1 MRRHSHEP
9 AIKAYLFGIVGL
21 FREKLLH
28 EETKRTIMKKN
39 FSQLWNGLV
48 ITILTALL
56 GGCGSLAWD
65 STNLT
70 TGDVGVDVS
79 YATAPGCKNVW
90 ITVKQVWIHTGQDK
104 EITDSGWQK
113 LDFSAKPL
121 TINLSDPALGIDGGG
136 TGVAQLVDRLSV
148 PAADYYQVR
157 LFLASTEDPLES
169 SAKAKSLTYNNQVDD
184 IDPGTNAITSR
195 PLRIPA
201 ASQGISIV
209 RDAKSPIVVQAGSY
223 SRYAINFNLAR
234 DLVKTDRENTGI
246 YEYIL
251 KPQPLIINMAD
262 VGGIKGSLKTFANM
276 SGAKY
281 GYVIKVVQAGNE
293 VLSCTPNGINADNNL
308 AFSLYPLP
316 ATKDTYDVVIQGRKT
331 DTFLIHN
338 IAVNAKSFAALDPV
352 PIVNGSEYP
361 INFTVKPTGASLSF
375 SRTSSFSSLGSSCAG
390 CHTGQVSV
398 TETYHLDPF
407 NGKFATPLFL
417 SSNPPHIKTFSEKD
431 FKYFAHADNNGAY
444 KVVANALFH
453 TPSTEMDITA
463 ANAGQTLNSIPPL
476 TLDTAQSVAV
486 QGTISLG
493 AGAPTAM
500 NKGYVLATHSG
511 MIIDRVE
518 ADMSGAGSYSPFT
531 LPAGRF
537 DSYYGL
543 YALGWN
549 NSSSKAAGIM
559 SIDLRKSVTP
569 SSKVDITM
577 LPAN

>member
-1 MRRHSHEP
+1 
-9 AIKAYLFGIVGL
+9 
-21 FREKLLH
+21 
-28 EETKRTIMKKN
+28 MKKN

-48 ITILTALL
+48 ITILAALL

-90 ITVKQVWIHTGQDK
+90 ITVKQLWVHTNPVA

-121 TINLSDPALGIDGGG
+121 TINLSDPTLGIDGGG
-136 TGVAQLVDRLSV
+136 TGVAQLADRLSV
-148 PAADYYQVR
+148 PAADYYQIR

-169 SAKAKSLTYNNQVDD
+169 SAKAKSLQYNNQVDD
-184 IDPGTNAITSR
+184 IDPDTLAVTSR

-209 RDAKSPIVVQAGSY
+209 RDAKSPITVQAGSY

-234 DLVKTDRENTGI
+234 DLVKTDRENTGTAEKTGK

-276 SGAKY
+276 SGSKY

-338 IAVNAKSFAALDPV
+338 ISVKAKSFAALDPV

-361 INFTVKPTGASLSF
+361 VNFSVQPTGASLSF
-375 SRTSSFSSLGSSCAG
+375 SRTSSFSSLGSSCVE

-407 NGKFATPLFL
+407 SGRFATPLYL

-444 KVVANALFH
+444 KVVANALFYK
-453 TPSTEMDITA
+453 PSTEMGIDATYAWPKMNNIH
-463 ANAGQTLNSIPPL
+463 
-476 TLDTAQSVAV
+476 LDLVDVTNTVSV
-486 QGTISLG
+486 QGNIILG
-493 AGAPTAM
+493 TGAPTGM
-500 NKGYVLATHSG
+500 NKGYVLVTHGG
-511 MIIDRVE
+511 MIIDLVE

-543 YALGWN
+543 YAFGWN
-549 NSSSKAAGIM
+549 NTSKAAGIG
-559 SIDLRKSVTP
+559 SIDLRKNTSP
-569 SSKVDITM
+569 SSKADITM
-577 LPAN
+577 LPIN

>member
-1 MRRHSHEP
+1 
-9 AIKAYLFGIVGL
+9 
-21 FREKLLH
+21 LLH
-28 EETKRTIMKKN
+28 EETKRTMMMKN

-48 ITILTALL
+48 ITILAALL

-65 STNLT
+65 STTLT
-70 TGDVGVDVS
+70 TGDVGIDVS

-90 ITVKQVWIHTGQDK
+90 ITVKQLWVHTNPVA

-136 TGVAQLVDRLSV
+136 TGVAQLADRLTV
-148 PAADYYQVR
+148 LAADYYQIR
-157 LFLASTEDPLES
+157 LFLAATEDPLAS
-169 SAKAKSLTYNNQVDD
+169 SAAAKSLKYNNQVDD
-184 IDPGTNAITSR
+184 IDPGTSVVTSR

-209 RDAKSPIVVQAGSY
+209 RDAKSPLVVQAGSY
-223 SRYAINFNLAR
+223 ARYAINFNLAR
-234 DLVKTDRENTGI
+234 DLVKTDREKTGI

-251 KPQPLIINMAD
+251 KPQPLIINMAN

-276 SGAKY
+276 SGFNF
-281 GYVIKVVQAGNE
+281 VVKVVQAGNE
-293 VLSCTPNGINADNNL
+293 VLSGTPNGINADGNL

-316 ATKDTYDVVIQGRKT
+316 VTKDTYDVVIQGRKT

-338 IAVNAKSFAALDPV
+338 ITVKATNFPVTAESLKSFVNLDPV

-361 INFTVKPTGASLSF
+361 INFSVKPTGASLSF
-375 SRTSSFSSLGSSCAG
+375 SRTSSFSSLGASCVE

-407 NGKFATPLFL
+407 NGKFATPLYL

-431 FKYFAHADNNGAY
+431 FKFFAHAANNGTY

-453 TPSTEMDITA
+453 KPSAEIDINA
-463 ANAGQTLNSIPPL
+463 ANAGQTLTLNNPPKP
-476 TLDTAQSVAV
+476 LDLDATKVVSV

-500 NKGYVLATHSG
+500 TKGYVLATHGG
-511 MIIDRVE
+511 MVIDLVE

-549 NSSSKAAGIM
+549 DTSKAAGIG
-559 SIDLRKSVTP
+559 SIDIRKSTTP
-569 SSKVDITM
+569 SSKADITM
-577 LPAN
+577 LPVLPAN

>member
-1 MRRHSHEP
+1 M
-9 AIKAYLFGIVGL
+9 
-21 FREKLLH
+21 H
-28 EETKRTIMKKN
+28 EETKRTMMKKN

-48 ITILTALL
+48 ITILAALL

-90 ITVKQVWIHTGQDK
+90 ITVKQVWIHTSPVA

-136 TGVAQLVDRLSV
+136 TGVTQIANRLSV
-148 PAADYYQVR
+148 LAADYYQIR
-157 LFLASTEDPLES
+157 LFLAATEDPLES
-169 SAKAKSLTYNNQVDD
+169 SADAKSLKYNNQVDD
-184 IDPGTNAITSR
+184 IDPDTRTVTSR

-209 RDAKSPIVVQAGSY
+209 RDAKSPITVQAGSY
-223 SRYAINFNLAR
+223 ARYAINFNLAR
-234 DLVKTDRENTGI
+234 DLVKTDRENSGI

-251 KPQPLIINMAD
+251 KPQPLIINMAN

-276 SGAKY
+276 SGYKY

-293 VLSCTPNGINADNNL
+293 VLSGTPNGINADGNL

-316 ATKDTYDVVIQGRKT
+316 VTKDTYDVVIQGRKT

-338 IAVNAKSFAALDPV
+338 IPVTATSVPMTAESLNSFASLDPV

-361 INFTVKPTGASLSF
+361 INFSVQPTGASLSF
-375 SRTSSFSSLGSSCAG
+375 SRTSSFSSLGSSCVE
-390 CHTGQVSV
+390 CHTGQASV

-407 NGKFATPLFL
+407 NGKFATPLYL
-417 SSNPPHIKTFSEKD
+417 SSNPPHIKTFSEKE

-453 TPSTEMDITA
+453 KPSAEMDITA
-463 ANAGQTLNSIPPL
+463 DNAGQTLDSIPL
-476 TLDTAQSVAV
+476 LAMDTAQSVAV

-500 NKGYVLATHSG
+500 NKGYVLATHGG
-511 MIIDRVE
+511 MIIDLVE
-518 ADMSGAGSYSPFT
+518 ADMSGAGSYSSFT

-537 DSYYGL
+537 DSYYSL

-549 NSSSKAAGIM
+549 DTSKAAGSG
-559 SIDLRKSVTP
+559 SIDLRKSTTP
-569 SSKVDITM
+569 FSKADIKM